1 MTRRTP
7 TKPKQQKEINVEE
20 ELITRTILLFSSN
33 YDNTIPID
41 RINYFPPVQNPED
54 FEEQEYPEFNSA
66 LVQHRLQRRRNKINK
81 EIQNENQ
88 NIQTTVEY
96 VCEKLQNFDH
106 DLSEC
111 FAVEKANRQLKPK
124 YLANMDKDIED
135 EKLRRQAL
143 KHQTKQ
149 MDMKTIYKEQMQRLE
164 ASRQR
169 GIENVQKRK
178 ERAEQMI
185 KNSDANQTQY
195 YQSKLSPYAKKKNN
209 DRM

>member
-7 TKPKQQKEINVEE
+7 TKAKQPKEFNVED
-20 ELITRTILLFSSN
+20 ELFTRTILLFSSN

-41 RINYFPPVQNPED
+41 GINYFPPIPKPEGYED
-54 FEEQEYPEFNSA
+54 EEYPEFDSA

-96 VCEKLQNFDH
+96 VSEKLQNFDE

-124 YLANMDKDIED
+124 YLANIDKDIE
-135 EKLRRQAL
+135 EERKRRQAL

-169 GIENVQKRK
+169 GIENVQRRK

-185 KNSDANQTQY
+185 KNSDAYQTQY
-195 YQSKLSPYAKKKNN
+195 YQSKLSPYAKKKN
-209 DRM
+209 